1 MSLKFP
7 VLALVL
13 VAAGATAADS
23 NAPINRDLDKA
34 LAGRVAGAPTDC
46 IDQAFA
52 EGPQI
57 IDERTILYRSGR
69 HVYVNR
75 LEAACPSLDWD
86 KLLIVEL
93 HGSQICRNDHFRVLE
108 RGTTIPGPICLF
120 SKFVPYD
127 KPKR

>member
-1 MSLKFP
+1 MTLKLSI
-7 VLALVL
+7 LALVL
-13 VAAGATAADS
+13 IAGGATAADS
-23 NAPINRDLDKA
+23 NKDLDKA

-46 IDQAFA
+46 IDNAMA

-69 HVYVNR
+69 HVYVNT

-86 KLLIVEL
+86 KVLIVEI
-93 HGSQICRNDHFRVLE
+93 HGSQICRNDHFRVLA
-108 RGTTIPGPICLF
+108 RGTTIPGPTCLF

-127 KPKR
+127 KPKS

>member
-1 MSLKFP
+1 MTLKLS

-23 NAPINRDLDKA
+23 NKDLDKE

-46 IDQAFA
+46 IDQSFA

-57 IDERTILYRSGR
+57 IDERTILYRTGR
-69 HVYVNR
+69 HVYVNT
-75 LEAACPSLDWD
+75 LEHACPSLDWD
-86 KLLIVEL
+86 KVLIVEL
-93 HGSQICRNDHFRVLE
+93 HGSQICRNDHFRVLA

-127 KPKR
+127 KPKS